1 MKIAPASTIAHN
13 IKAKM
18 REHKMAT
25 YLLVHG
31 AWHGGWCWQRV
42 ADRLRA
48 AGHIVFTPTLTGL
61 GERAHL
67 AGPDVDLDCHIN
79 DVLGVVDMEEL
90 EDVILCG
97 HSYGGQVITPVL
109 DRRVDR
115 FRAAVWLDAFVPKDG
130 QSLMDGWPPERA
142 QHIREQVATSG
153 DGWKVPPM
161 SPEYFGVMDPDD
173 AAWIT
178 RRCVPQPLKT
188 FSQAVHLTG
197 AWETVAKKM
206 YILAEL
212 HPNSSFDRF
221 SVPLSEKPDWD
232 VRSVASGHD
241 VMVDT
246 PDLLTEIFLELA

>member
-13 IKAKM
+13 IEAKM

>member
-1 MKIAPASTIAHN
+1 
-13 IKAKM
+13 
-18 REHKMAT
+18 MAT

-31 AWHGGWCWQRV
+31 AWHGGWCWKRI

-48 AGHIVFTPTLTGL
+48 KGHIVFTPTLTGL

-67 AGPDVDLDCHIN
+67 AGPDIDLECHID
-79 DVLGVVDMEEL
+79 DVLGVIDMEEL
-90 EDVILCG
+90 DDIILCG

-109 DRRVDR
+109 DRRTDR
-115 FRAAVWLDAFVPKDG
+115 FRAAVWLDAFVPQDG
-130 QSLMDGWPPERA
+130 QSLMEGWPPERA
-142 QHIREQVATSG
+142 QHIREEAARSG
-153 DGWKVPPM
+153 DGWKIAPM
-161 SPEYFGVMDPDD
+161 SPEYFGVMDKDD
-173 AAWIT
+173 ADWVT
-178 RRCVPQPLKT
+178 RRCVPQPIKT

-197 AWETVAKKM
+197 AWETVPKKL
-206 YILAEL
+206 YILAER

-241 VMVDT
+241 VMIDT

>member
-1 MKIAPASTIAHN
+1 
-13 IKAKM
+13 
-18 REHKMAT
+18 MAT

>member
-1 MKIAPASTIAHN
+1 
-13 IKAKM
+13 
-18 REHKMAT
+18 MAT

-42 ADRLRA
+42 ADWLRA